1 MEDFSIYAFKHKT
14 HIQIRFNDIDMLRH
28 VNNAVYQ
35 NYFDSGRFRY
45 FKDVLKVDKF
55 KDNNFFV
62 IASIQIDYIQPIE
75 LNDKITVET
84 KIIRTGNKSLTMLQQ
99 IILHRDE
106 TSFISTRSSSVLVSY
121 DIVQNKSIQV
131 PKDWVE
137 KIEAYENH

>member
-1 MEDFSIYAFKHKT
+1 
-14 HIQIRFNDIDMLRH
+14 MLRH